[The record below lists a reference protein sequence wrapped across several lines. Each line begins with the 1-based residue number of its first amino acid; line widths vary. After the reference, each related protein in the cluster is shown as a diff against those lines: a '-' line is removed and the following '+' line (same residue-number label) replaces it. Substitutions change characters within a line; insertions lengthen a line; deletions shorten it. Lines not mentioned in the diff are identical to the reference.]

1 MAPPGGEVCEI
12 SVLFVDVRGFTS
24 LAERLA
30 PAEVAQRLN
39 RFYALASEA
48 IFKYDGTLDKF
59 VGDQVMA
66 FFGAPLHA
74 KDHPQRAVRVA
85 LLILEGMS
93 KVAQGAP
100 FDPAQDRPFD
110 PAQDRPF
117 DSAQDRSFDNTQ
129 DKLLRVGAGI
139 ASGQA
144 FVGNVG
150 AGAVTDY
157 TVLGDTV
164 NVAARLQGAAASG
177 EILVTEETYRHV
189 ESEFPDA
196 PGRELE
202 LKGKS
207 EPVHA
212 RVIVLPRT

>member
-1 MAPPGGEVCEI
+1 LAPPGGEVCDI

-93 KVAQGAP
+93 KLAQEESC
-100 FDPAQDRPFD
+100 DD
-110 PAQDRPF
+110 
-117 DSAQDRSFDNTQ
+117 TQ

-139 ASGQA
+139 ATGEA

-150 AGAVTDY
+150 GGAVTDY

-177 EILVTEETYRHV
+177 EILVTEETYRRV
-189 ESEFPDA
+189 ESEFPNA
-196 PGRELE
+196 PGRELD

-212 RVIVLPRT
+212 RVIAVKRT